1 MSGANRRASR
11 GFIQTSVS
19 DSCREGYSDLRS
31 NGAFPEQTLHICAG
45 KIGYCSVSN
54 ASRKAGVISSSLIAG
69 SSKIAGR
76 TWYTVRPVFVS
87 LKKCRES
94 PSDRYRCYALRQ

>member
-19 DSCREGYSDLRS
+19 DSCREGYSDLCS

-69 SSKIAGR
+69 SSEFAGQDMCCPDLFLSN
-76 TWYTVRPVFVS
+76 RPHNPP
-87 LKKCRES
+87 RGGI
-94 PSDRYRCYALRQ
+94 DYA